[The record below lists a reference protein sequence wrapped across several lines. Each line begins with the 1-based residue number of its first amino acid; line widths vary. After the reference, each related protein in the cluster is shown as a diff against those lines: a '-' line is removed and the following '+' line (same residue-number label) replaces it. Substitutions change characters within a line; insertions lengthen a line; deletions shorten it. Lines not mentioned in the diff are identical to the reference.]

1 MRQLLAHC
9 ASPAWLLRA
18 SARQVFFVVGK
29 NYRLQDI
36 QLSKNASY
44 FEAPG
49 CQHSA
54 AIPPEHRLRGEPL
67 SNLCEVSGT
76 LPLDQ
81 PSKLTAGIRF
91 VQAYPDCFFSAPP
104 PPEGLLAGLPS
115 RNPPPPR
122 SGSDVAKAGG
132 ECRARTGDLLVANQA
147 LSQLS

>member
-54 AIPPEHRLRGEPL
+54 AIPREHRLRGEPL
-67 SNLCEVSGT
+67 SQSLVKCRERYRSTNLLNLRPESASCKLIQAAFLRVASARTASGW
-76 LPLDQ
+76 PA
-81 PSKLTAGIRF
+81 SR
-91 VQAYPDCFFSAPP
+91 SPP
-104 PPEGLLAGLPS
+104 
-115 RNPPPPR
+115 RPR
-122 SGSDVAKAGG
+122 SGSGVANAGG
-132 ECRARTGDLLVANQA
+132 EYRARTGDLLVANQA

>member
-18 SARQVFFVVGK
+18 SAGQVFFVVGK

-67 SNLCEVSGT
+67 SQSLVKCRERYRSTNLLNLRPESASC
-76 LPLDQ
+76 
-81 PSKLTAGIRF
+81 KLIQTA
-91 VQAYPDCFFSAPP
+91 FSPRRLR
-104 PPEGLLAGLPS
+104 PEGLLTGLPAVARLRRVAAPARRTLVENTGLEPVTS
-115 RNPPPPR
+115 WLQTRR
-122 SGSDVAKAGG
+122 SP
-132 ECRARTGDLLVANQA
+132 
-147 LSQLS
+147 